1 MNWHDQ
7 SDMHSL
13 SLKVI
18 VPSKSV
24 KKMNFGLPFMK
35 GSSDAE
41 TIFAVSRMRTECG
54 YSEFKE
60 ISKDRL
66 EYCNSDIVYRLESVG
81 RVINYRKIFPG

>member
-1 MNWHDQ
+1 
-7 SDMHSL
+7 MHSL

-41 TIFAVSRMRTECG
+41 TIFAVFRTRTEFR
-54 YSEFKE
+54 YSEFEE
-60 ISKDRL
+60 IPKDRL
-66 EYCNSDIVYRLESVG
+66 EDC
-81 RVINYRKIFPG
+81 KT